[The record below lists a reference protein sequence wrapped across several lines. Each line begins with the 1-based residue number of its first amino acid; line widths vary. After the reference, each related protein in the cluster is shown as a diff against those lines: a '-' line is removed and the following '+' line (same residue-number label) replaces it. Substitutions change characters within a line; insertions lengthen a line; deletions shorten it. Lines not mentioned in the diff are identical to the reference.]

1 MSKYLQPNESGLFD
15 KAMRL
20 EELQS
25 MGDPLAKL
33 DAVID
38 WMLFAAV
45 FERLPKVEPKG
56 LGGRPAFAPA
66 MMFKALVIQNLYQLS
81 DQQLEFQITDRLSFK
96 RFLGLTDAD
105 KSPDEKTFWAFR
117 ETLTRNEL
125 IEPLFV
131 IFHAALETKGMFARK
146 GQMVDATFVEVARQR
161 NSREDNATI
170 KAGEVPEG
178 WKEQPHKARQKDV
191 DARWTKKNGERYYG
205 YKNHVKVDSRSK
217 LIEDFTVTDA
227 SVHDSN
233 ALEEL
238 IAEGDPT
245 TYVDSAYTGPRC
257 EEIFAEKK
265 VLAKPIER
273 AYRNKP
279 LNGSQ
284 QRNNRARS
292 RVRVRVEH
300 VFATMRMSLRSAW
313 NRWIGRTRN
322 RAMIAMT
329 NLVYN
334 MVRFEQIE
342 RLGLKNWRAA

>member
-20 EELQS
+20 EELHA

-191 DARWTKKNGERYYG
+191 DARWTKKNGERYSG

-313 NRWIGRTRN
+313 NRCIGRTRN